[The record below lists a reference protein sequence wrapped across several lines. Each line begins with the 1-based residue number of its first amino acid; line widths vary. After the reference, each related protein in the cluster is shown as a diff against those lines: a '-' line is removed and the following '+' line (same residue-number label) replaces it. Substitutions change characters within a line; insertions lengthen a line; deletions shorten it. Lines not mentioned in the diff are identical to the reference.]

1 MAQLNAKLEQLQIQI
16 DTARQQDAVDD
27 VILLPLRYRTWQ
39 GRRVKVILV
48 SEEPP
53 ESSTASR
60 SALDILAQ
68 TPKHR
73 LFKNADEVDQYVR
86 SERDQWDS

>member
-1 MAQLNAKLEQLQIQI
+1 ME
-16 DTARQQDAVDD
+16 AVQFDVELDDD
-27 VILLPLRYRTWQ
+27 VILVPARYRNWQ

-48 SEEPP
+48 SEEAPAA
-53 ESSTASR
+53 STASR

-73 LFKNADEVDQYVR
+73 LFKTADDVDQHIR

>member
-1 MAQLNAKLEQLQIQI
+1 MEAVQFDVELQ
-16 DTARQQDAVDD
+16 DD
-27 VILLPLRYRTWQ
+27 VILLPPRYRNWQ
-39 GRRVKVILV
+39 GRRVKVTLV
-48 SEEPP
+48 SEEAP

-73 LFKNADEVDQYVR
+73 LFKSADEVDQYIR